1 MFYAIVENGGKQY
14 KASEGHFLE
23 IDLLHDEVGT
33 KKKFD
38 QVLLLVNEDHIEIG
52 TPHLNGVQVEATV
65 VDHFKGEKV
74 TIFKYRPKQR
84 YRVKTGH
91 RQKYSRLMVDAITY
105 PGMTKKSKTDDQAVV
120 EKIEVK
126 AKTEKPAEKRNPVAS
141 KKETG
146 KKSTTAA
153 PKTAV
158 KKIASKPKAAAAKK
172 SSTKKSS

>member
-1 MFYAIVENGGKQY
+1 
-14 KASEGHFLE
+14 
-23 IDLLHDEVGT
+23 
-33 KKKFD
+33 
-38 QVLLLVNEDHIEIG
+38 
-52 TPHLNGVQVEATV
+52 
-65 VDHFKGEKV
+65 
-74 TIFKYRPKQR
+74 
-84 YRVKTGH
+84 
-91 RQKYSRLMVDAITY
+91 MVDAITY